1 MKSFENFKD
10 YFNGLKKW
18 LNKLKEII
26 EIKSID
32 REIKRDST
40 IKRFELS
47 YELMWKN
54 LKRILEIEGFNPKSP
69 RETFEF
75 AYKNDIIENED
86 IWLNMLMDRNIAVHV
101 YDEEEVDKIYKNI
114 VEKYYLEM
122 QKCFNVLLKKV
133 EKYV

>member
-10 YFNGLKKW
+10 SFNDLEKG
-18 LNKLKEII
+18 LNKLKEVI

-40 IKRFELS
+40 IKRFEFS

-101 YDEEEVDKIYKNI
+101 YNEEEVDKIYKNI